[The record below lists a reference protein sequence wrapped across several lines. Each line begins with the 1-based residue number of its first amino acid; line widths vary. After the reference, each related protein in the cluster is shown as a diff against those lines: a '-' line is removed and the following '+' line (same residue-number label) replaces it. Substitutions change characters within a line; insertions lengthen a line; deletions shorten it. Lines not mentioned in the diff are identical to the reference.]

1 MAKVMP
7 QMVYMGIDFCIT
19 NDNKV
24 KIIEINSLT
33 SLDSIQ
39 TDKSIYDTKGG
50 EFFRERLS
58 FQGRTV

>member
-33 SLDSIQ
+33 SLDCIQ
-39 TDKSIYDTKGG
+39 TDKSIYETEGG
-50 EFFRERLS
+50 EFFKERV
-58 FQGRTV
+58 Q